1 MENQPSSS
9 NQEES
14 ETYSQAKI
22 LTSENVKLSYNPI
35 SCPQNSPL
43 IELREAQITEENK
56 RSCNWTLQKIKVVP
70 YPEPD
75 FHINNEKLH
84 SST

>member
-14 ETYSQAKI
+14 ETDSNAIK
-22 LTSENVKLSYNPI
+22 TSENIKLSYNPI

-43 IELREAQITEENK
+43 TKLRAAQISKEKKCHNHWILE
-56 RSCNWTLQKIKVVP
+56 KIKVVP
-70 YPEPD
+70 YPQPD
-75 FHINNEKLH
+75 FQMNNENLH
-84 SST
+84 SDI